1 MPVHGALS
9 GPGFRFPG
17 PGTGRVSIK
26 CLVVM
31 SLALDEQRGAGQH
44 HEADQQD
51 VGQILGVTPVSMEP
65 VLVLVKAA
73 VCSAALMVP
82 LSPVLVVS

>member
-1 MPVHGALS
+1 MAPLS
-9 GPGFRFPG
+9 AGIPLSRPR
-17 PGTGRVSIK
+17 TGRVSVK

-31 SLALDEQRGAGQH
+31 SLALDEQRGTGQH
-44 HEADQQD
+44 HKADQQD
-51 VGQILGVTPVSMEP
+51 VGRFSVVTPVSISP

-82 LSPVLVVS
+82 LSPALVVV